1 MPQLH
6 VQHALLET
14 GWQRDV
20 LIRIEGPRI
29 AAIEAGAA
37 APAGVERLA
46 GIAVP
51 GVANVHSHAFQ
62 RAMAGLVERR
72 GPEDDSFWTWREVM
86 YRFLARMTP
95 DDVEAIAAWAYVE
108 MLEAGFTAVGE
119 FHYLHNAPDGA
130 RYADPA
136 EMAGRIVAAA
146 EASGIGLALLPCF
159 YAHGG
164 CGGKAA
170 KPGQARFL
178 SDIESFRRLIEA
190 SRRHLS
196 RLDGAVLGIAP
207 HSLRAVDAAELR
219 ALVDAWPA
227 GPIHM
232 HAAEQMGEVEE
243 CIAWSG
249 ARPVEWL
256 LANMAVDA
264 RWCLIHTTHMTPQE
278 SRDLAHSGATA
289 GLCPITEANLGDGI
303 FEAARFLDAG
313 GRIAVGTDS
322 NVRISVAEELRT
334 LEYGQRLR
342 ERKRNRLGPT
352 GASTGRHLFDLARAG
367 GARALGLDG
376 GMLAV
381 GKVADIV
388 VLDAEHPAL
397 IGRDGD
403 AALDAWLFASG
414 DGVVRDVI
422 AGGRHVVVDGRHVA
436 RDAVL
441 ARFAAAMRRLPI

>member
-1 MPQLH
+1 
-6 VQHALLET
+6 
-14 GWQRDV
+14 
-20 LIRIEGPRI
+20 
-29 AAIEAGAA
+29 
-37 APAGVERLA
+37 
-46 GIAVP
+46 
-51 GVANVHSHAFQ
+51 
-62 RAMAGLVERR
+62 
-72 GPEDDSFWTWREVM
+72 
-86 YRFLARMTP
+86 
-95 DDVEAIAAWAYVE
+95 
-108 MLEAGFTAVGE
+108 
-119 FHYLHNAPDGA
+119 
-130 RYADPA
+130 
-136 EMAGRIVAAA
+136 
-146 EASGIGLALLPCF
+146 
-159 YAHGG
+159 
-164 CGGKAA
+164 
-170 KPGQARFL
+170 
-178 SDIESFRRLIEA
+178 
-190 SRRHLS
+190 
-196 RLDGAVLGIAP
+196 
-207 HSLRAVDAAELR
+207 
-219 ALVDAWPA
+219 
-227 GPIHM
+227 
-232 HAAEQMGEVEE
+232 
-243 CIAWSG
+243 
-249 ARPVEWL
+249 
-256 LANMAVDA
+256 MAVDA

-278 SRDLAHSGATA
+278 SRDLARSGATA

-403 AALDAWLFASG
+403 AALDAWVFASG